1 MGMDNLWAFLSFR
14 RDKTTESLIRGLNN
28 MSSNKIE
35 KKIDIQKDLLI
46 FLQESYKIV
55 RTNQFKHL

>member
-14 RDKTTESLIRGLNN
+14 RDKTTEGLIRGLYN

-35 KKIDIQKDLLI
+35 KKIEIQKDQLI
-46 FLQESYKIV
+46 FL
-55 RTNQFKHL
+55 